1 MINTFNWSENGDNE
15 WLFMSVEY
23 NGKEASESLYYFT
36 YTKDAEGKINGGT
49 IVKRITEVYKTADGV
64 SVYVIRD
71 DGTEGIS
78 GIYEVYGFMRGE
90 EAETTTDCVKV
101 SDGVFTVTTEKGMY
115 TVTFTETT
123 GDEGETVISVE
134 VVKQAEEG
142 GAVA

>member
-1 MINTFNWSENGDNE
+1 
-15 WLFMSVEY
+15 
-23 NGKEASESLYYFT
+23 
-36 YTKDAEGKINGGT
+36 
-49 IVKRITEVYKTADGV
+49 
-64 SVYVIRD
+64 
-71 DGTEGIS
+71 
-78 GIYEVYGFMRGE
+78 MRGE